1 MLSPLVLSAFGLV
14 FVAELPDKTALASL
28 VLATRYPARQVIG
41 GAWLAFLVQT
51 MVAVL
56 AGSLL
61 QLLPATPVRVA
72 AGLGFLVF
80 AIIAAR
86 RPVEDEDEAVAREE
100 AEVDASLAAAAS
112 AGAASKA
119 SSRPPW
125 LMCFVVV
132 FAAEWGDLTQLAT
145 AALVAQTGQ
154 PIPVAIGA
162 TTALWSVTLL
172 AVVAGSQLSRFLRPR
187 LLKWISVAVFAFV
200 GVVVLISAIEP
211 L

>member
-1 MLSPLVLSAFGLV
+1 
-14 FVAELPDKTALASL
+14 
-28 VLATRYPARQVIG
+28 
-41 GAWLAFLVQT
+41 
-51 MVAVL
+51 MVAVV

-80 AIIAAR
+80 AVIAAR
-86 RPVEDEDEAVAREE
+86 RPIEDEDEEDAIAREG
-100 AEVDASLAAAAS
+100 AELDASLDTDAS
-112 AGAASKA
+112 AGTASKA
-119 SSRPPW
+119 RSRPPW
-125 LMCFVVV
+125 LMCFLVV

-162 TTALWSVTLL
+162 TLALWTVTLL

-200 GVVVLISAIEP
+200 GVVVLISAFEP